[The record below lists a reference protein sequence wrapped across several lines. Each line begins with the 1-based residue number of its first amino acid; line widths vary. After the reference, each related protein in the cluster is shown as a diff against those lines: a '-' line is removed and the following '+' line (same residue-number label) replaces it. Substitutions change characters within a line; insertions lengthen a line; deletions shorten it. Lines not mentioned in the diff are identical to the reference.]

1 MTDNIQRN
9 RSYFTDKILKE
20 DKTIYS
26 QDLDNQFNNVSDY
39 LDKELKPAIDQLTSD
54 AVKGIAGNIGAFLHN
69 VGDGTT
75 DWQNLDQGK
84 IDDFSIP
91 FTKIVKINSG
101 SVVISDKDGTLEAN
115 APNSDNLLLISR
127 NNDTPIWQ
135 QITSNQI
142 EPKALTGRQLGTL
155 AMENFVENQFI
166 TNIVPNVITTTNI
179 QDKNITNDKIM
190 DGQITSNHLG
200 IFHNLPSVTTGLTVA
215 NIDDGAITTD
225 KIKDGSIPITYN
237 NYQEF
242 SLYNPMELWGNVYGS
257 VTVDDGTVYKQLI
270 KSENIKDN
278 TIEGS
283 LMRDGGL
290 FTNDK
295 PEAARF
301 EASKGFF
308 ENVPYGFQFTSEH
321 LTDNAL
327 DLDSFDDEVKAAF
340 NRL

>member
-1 MTDNIQRN
+1 MIDTIQRN
-9 RSYFTDKILKE
+9 RSYFTDKMLKE

-26 QDLDNQFNNVSDY
+26 QDLDDQFNDVSDY
-39 LDKELKPAIDQLTSD
+39 LDKELKPSIDQLTSD
-54 AVKGIAGNIGAFLHN
+54 AVKGVAGNIGAFLHN

-75 DWQNLDQGK
+75 DWQSLDQDK
-84 IDDFSIP
+84 LDDFSIP
-91 FTKIVKINSG
+91 FAKIVKINSG
-101 SVVISDKDGTLEAN
+101 SVVISDKDGALEAN
-115 APNSDNLLLISR
+115 TPNDDNLLLVSR

-142 EPKALTGRQLGTL
+142 EPKTLTSKQLGIL

-179 QDKNITNDKIM
+179 KDKNITNDKIM
-190 DGQITSNHLG
+190 DGQITSDHLG
-200 IFHNLPSVTTGLTVA
+200 IFHNLPTVTTGLTVA
-215 NIDDGAITTD
+215 NIDDGAIMPD
-225 KIKDGSIPITYN
+225 KIQDGTIPITYRRRDN
-237 NYQEF
+237 SDYQDI
-242 SLYNPMELWGNVYGS
+242 WGNVYGM
-257 VTVDDGTVYKQLI
+257 TTGDGGWVYQQLL

-278 TIEGS
+278 SIEDERMAKTR
-283 LMRDGGL
+283 LL
-290 FTNDK
+290 TNDK
-295 PEAARF
+295 PQEERF

-321 LTDNAL
+321 LTDNVL